1 MAGGQSVNYCD
12 SVVLAFRLLALW
24 CAHLSLGIT
33 QNEVQSWGQGASIF
47 LRTTFSEF
55 QSWGK
60 IGWAAWGEPLGGG
73 LNARSGFPRLCV
85 TVLPFWLSKS
95 GVLWPGSCRYSTWG
109 GFNIKFTFF
118 GIFGVT
124 WDFDLAG
131 RYSHIL
137 KSQHKHNTAI
147 AVYSWIQMQTWC
159 LLLVYTLNCH
169 SACCLQSLGRN
180 MQIEASVGPLFSSKF
195 YLLIVWFLYFGL
207 SHVYAPPILVWVAQ
221 EDIVLC

>member
-1 MAGGQSVNYCD
+1 MKCRAGDKAQVYFLERRFQNFRAEEK
-12 SVVLAFRLLALW
+12 LAEQRGVSLWEEGWMPGRVFPGCVWQCCLSGCPSPVCSDQAL
-24 CAHLSLGIT
+24 
-33 QNEVQSWGQGASIF
+33 VD
-47 LRTTFSEF
+47 
-55 QSWGK
+55 
-60 IGWAAWGEPLGGG
+60 
-73 LNARSGFPRLCV
+73 
-85 TVLPFWLSKS
+85 
-95 GVLWPGSCRYSTWG
+95 RYSTWG

-169 SACCLQSLGRN
+169 GACCLQSLGRN

-195 YLLIVWFLYFGL
+195 YLLIVCFLYFGL